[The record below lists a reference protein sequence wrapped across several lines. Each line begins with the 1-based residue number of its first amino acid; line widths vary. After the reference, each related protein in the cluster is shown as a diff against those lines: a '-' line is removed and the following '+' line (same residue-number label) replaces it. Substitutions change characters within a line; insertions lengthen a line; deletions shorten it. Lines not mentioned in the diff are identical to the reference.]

1 MTAFDLLI
9 LSWIQQHMVF
19 PWLTPMME
27 AFTAMGNFGL
37 IWIAVALALLIPKST
52 RKIGLAVALSLALV
66 AIFNNLIL
74 KPFFAR
80 PRPFTAADFVLLIK
94 APGGWSF
101 PSGHTASSFAAA
113 TAIFLQNRRAGFIAL
128 IVALLIAFSRLYF
141 CVHYP
146 SDVVVGMLEGV
157 VIAGLVTKALAYTMK
172 NSSSSSGRL

>member
-19 PWLTPMME
+19 PWLTPVME

-37 IWIAVALALLIPKST
+37 IWIVVALALLIPKST

-94 APGGWSF
+94 APEGWSF

-113 TAIFLQNRRAGFIAL
+113 TAIFLQNRRAGFVAL
-128 IVALLIAFSRLYF
+128 IVALVIAFSRLYF

-146 SDVVVGMLEGV
+146 SDVVAGMIEGIV
-157 VIAGLVTKALAYTMK
+157 VAALVTKAVAYTTK
-172 NSSSSSGRL
+172 RNTNLKG